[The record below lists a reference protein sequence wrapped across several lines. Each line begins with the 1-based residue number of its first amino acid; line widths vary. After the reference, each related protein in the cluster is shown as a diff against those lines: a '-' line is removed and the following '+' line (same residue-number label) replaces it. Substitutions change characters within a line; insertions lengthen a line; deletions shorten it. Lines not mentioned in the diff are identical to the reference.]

1 MREAGDYK
9 ALDDKILAFFKAAA
23 ENPDLI
29 EKYRTEGPEFLQ
41 AEFGFTDDEIELLKA
56 KPAVWAMT
64 VFPQPPIVRP
74 PHPPTVFG

>member
-1 MREAGDYK
+1 MREPGDFK

-23 ENPDLI
+23 ENPDII
-29 EKYRTEGPEFLQ
+29 EEYRKRGTEFLQ
-41 AEFGFTDDEIELLKA
+41 SEYGFTDAEVSLLAA

-74 PHPPTVFG
+74 PTVFG